1 VFVHKV
7 FAYLDYR
14 AFLRETHEELQA
26 EDPSVSLRAFA
37 ARFPID
43 PGQLVRILKGKNHL
57 SAKFVPVVAQI
68 AGMDDRAAA
77 YFEELLHLAA
87 SQELEEQE
95 RSRERLLALRGVATR
110 SLVASQAEYYTHW
123 QHSIVRALLGLG
135 PYLGSPGEL
144 GQLSLPTLLGQEVET
159 SLCLLTQLGLVIQDD
174 TGAWRLT
181 DDHLVPGADVPV
193 QTLRGLHLQMM
204 DLAQSALE
212 RIPPAQRDFSALT
225 LSLDASGLERIR
237 ELSRDLRRRIQT
249 LVESTT
255 QADHIYQLNLQA
267 FPVAILTEGVAA

>member
-1 VFVHKV
+1 LHKV
-7 FAYLDYR
+7 FAHLDYR

-26 EDPSVSLRAFA
+26 KDSTLSLRAFA

-43 PGQLVRILKGKNHL
+43 PGQLVRILQGKNHL
-57 SAKFVPVVAQI
+57 AAKFVPVVAEI

-77 YFEELLHLAA
+77 YFEELLHLASA
-87 SQELEEQE
+87 SATEEKE

-110 SLVASQAEYYTHW
+110 SLQANQSEYYQHW
-123 QHSIVRALLGLG
+123 RHTIVRALLGLG
-135 PYLGSPGEL
+135 PYLGASEDL
-144 GQLSLPTLLGQEVET
+144 GKLSLPSLSGEEVET
-159 SLCLLTQLGLVIQDD
+159 SLRLLVALGLVIQDD

-204 DLAQSALE
+204 NLAQTALD
-212 RIPPAQRDFSALT
+212 RIPADERDFSALT
-225 LSLDASGLERIR
+225 LSLDASGLERLR

-255 QADHIYQLNLQA
+255 TADHIYQLNLQA
-267 FPVAILTEGVAA
+267 FPVAVWTEGVAA